1 MLPEVVP
8 LLPLSTDAVLIRA
21 RVNECINAALHLC
34 MISQISPGRFRS
46 ASECFGTQAVVEICS
61 NL

>member
-21 RVNECINAALHLC
+21 RVNECIINAALHLC

-46 ASECFGTQAVVEICS
+46 ASECFGTQAAVS
-61 NL
+61 DMQ